1 MDDWKSRKHTVRAGQ
16 PVRGQPCLLLVYAG
30 SLDSTDVGAR
40 YDLVGDELIIGRS
53 SDADIQVDRDSVSRR
68 HARLARTEDGWSVAD
83 LQSTNGTYV
92 NNESVREHQLGD
104 GDFIKIGNAIFRF
117 FGGPNIV
124 AAVHEELFRLAVT
137 CALTHCF
144 NRRYF
149 VDLLE
154 RELIRARH
162 FGRALSL
169 LALDIDQLK
178 VVNETFG
185 HLTGDHV
192 IHELARRTLTRLD
205 RFEVLCRY
213 EGSQFLLLLPETDA
227 EAAAAHGD
235 ELRRAIAVEAVQS
248 DGDLVVVT
256 LSGGVATLAN
266 EPDAASFI
274 RSVQEAVQRAKK
286 AGRNQLAR

>member
-16 PVRGQPCLLLVYAG
+16 PLRGQPCLILVYSG
-30 SLDSTDVGAR
+30 SLDSPDVGCR

-68 HARLARTEDGWSVAD
+68 HARLARGEDGWTIAD

-92 NNESVREHQLGD
+92 NNESVREQPLSD

-117 FGGPNIV
+117 FGGPNVV
-124 AAVHEELFRLAVT
+124 AAVHEEMFRIAVT
-137 CALTHCF
+137 CALTGCF

-149 VDLLE
+149 VELLE
-154 RELIRARH
+154 REMIRARH
-162 FGRALSL
+162 FGRPLSL
-169 LALDIDQLK
+169 VALDIDQLK
-178 VVNETFG
+178 VINETFG

-192 IHELARRTLTRLD
+192 IHELARRTLARLD

-213 EGSQFLLLLPETDA
+213 EGSQFLLLLPEVDVDQAST
-227 EAAAAHGD
+227 HGN
-235 ELRRAIAVEAVQS
+235 ELRQAISTEAVQS

-256 LSGGVATLAN
+256 LSGGAVALAS
-266 EPDAASFI
+266 EPDAASFV
-274 RSVQEAVQRAKK
+274 RSVQDAVGRAKK
-286 AGRNQLAR
+286 AGRNQLSR